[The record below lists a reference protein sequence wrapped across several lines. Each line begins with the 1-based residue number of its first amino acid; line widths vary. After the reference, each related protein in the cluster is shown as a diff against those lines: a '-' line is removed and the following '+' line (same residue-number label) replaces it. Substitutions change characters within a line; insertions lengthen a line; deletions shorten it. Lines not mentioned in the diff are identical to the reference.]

1 MKKAY
6 IEVGRI
12 LGARGVRG
20 ELKVEHWC
28 DNPTVFFKIGN
39 YFIDEGRKKL
49 DVVSFREYKTI
60 ILINILG
67 MTDKDHAKSLA
78 GKIIYAKREDIRV
91 EEDRYLIQDLIGM
104 QILNVDTAQ
113 NYGVVQDVIKTGA
126 NDVYFI
132 KNDEGKEYLIPVID
146 DIVKG
151 INLETNHISIRPM
164 RGLFDD

>member
-1 MKKAY
+1 MKKEY

-78 GKIIYAKREDIRV
+78 EKVIYAKREDIMV
-91 EEDRYLIQDLIGM
+91 EEGRYLIQDLIGM
-104 QILNVDTAQ
+104 QVLNVDTAQ

-146 DIVKG
+146 DVVKG
-151 INLETNHISIRPM
+151 ISLETNRISIKPM